1 MRTCLFL
8 WAVLV
13 FHSAQSQHIAKMTE
27 LQMEKQ
33 SITQLQ
39 QFFEEQVPTDM
50 LRIRGYATDAMWK
63 HLFDLL
69 KKSHVRHLY
78 FEENNFESVS
88 EDLIKCKA
96 LYGLSIR
103 GNHEIVL
110 DETIGVI
117 NQMAQLKSLEMEIT
131 HMEDIPAGIFQC
143 WQLERLVLHEHLSSD
158 ESAAAECIA
167 VEVPLNK
174 ADQFYKNLK
183 AYVYLS
189 KASWN
194 AYQDQNDLAG
204 LKRLKP
210 CVLAGQRYDHV
221 LAPIESADVQVEV
234 IQVSATVEANYPI
247 ENSSNVLRVPA
258 NAFVDAYGTPVKD
271 EIDLEFREFK
281 NPSDFIRSGIPM
293 SVEANDE
300 VKVFESAGM
309 VDISAKSKGEEVFLA
324 DGKTIQVLMT
334 SKSPKVA
341 FDTWAFD
348 DATGTWQ
355 DTGESLPIDQ
365 AAIDSFAVVSK
376 AVFAYLASPF
386 RKFALPD
393 TTSCAARFKSGYYY
407 NSLQRRSKDPI
418 VRFQDLTWWQ
428 KLKDNSKYPT
438 LRVKNVRSGA
448 NGEVYFNL
456 VGSRF
461 LHPEMTKLNGITWRS
476 DLNMTEK
483 EFEKSFARNRH
494 YGDMRLEGSEGAYVL
509 VLKEGRRLEHLP
521 VTPMKEQSMD
531 KEKAYE
537 TASFDYDT
545 YSKSFDKRSKRFDKQ
560 NMRKFKLVDRRRK
573 RQFEKIRRRVDPLKN
588 EAETAMD
595 MDTFDAYARNQWTVY
610 QKSLAANDAAKNE
623 VSRILSVNQLGLC
636 NIDRLKSLPDQQ
648 VVGVEVLVDN
658 QPIVLTHVYVTI
670 KNMNTV
676 VANPVDRQRRYQRVT
691 FFGDNMTALVF
702 ITHDNKVGIVDASI
716 LQEAYD
722 SHQGLLSIPGRLIPE
737 GMSLEDI
744 QL

>member
-8 WAVLV
+8 LAMLV
-13 FHSAQSQHIAKMTE
+13 FHSAQGHRIAKMAE
-27 LQMEKQ
+27 LQMETQ
-33 SITQLQ
+33 STTLLQ
-39 QFFEEQVPTDM
+39 QFFEEQVPIDI
-50 LRIRGYATDAMWK
+50 LRIRGHATDAMWK
-63 HLFDLL
+63 QLFDLL
-69 KKSHVRHLY
+69 KKSHVGHLY
-78 FEENNFESVS
+78 FEDNNFESVS
-88 EDLIKCKA
+88 EDLIKCKE
-96 LYGLSIR
+96 LNGLSIR

-117 NQMAQLKSLEMEIT
+117 NQMAQLKSLEIEIT

-143 WQLERLVLHEHLSSD
+143 WQLERLVLHEHLSSN

-167 VEVPLNK
+167 VEVPLNR
-174 ADQFYKNLK
+174 ADQFHKNIK

-189 KASWN
+189 LSSWN
-194 AYQDQNDLAG
+194 AYQNQNELAG

-221 LAPIESADVQVEV
+221 MAPIESADVQIEV
-234 IQVSATVEANYPI
+234 IQVSPTVEANYPI
-247 ENSSNVLRVPA
+247 ENSNNVLRVPA
-258 NAFVDAYGTPVKD
+258 NAFVDANGTPVKD
-271 EIDLEFREFK
+271 EVDLEFREFK

-293 SVEANDE
+293 SVEANDA
-300 VKVFESAGM
+300 VNVFESAGM
-309 VDISAKSKGEEVFLA
+309 VDISARSNGKEVFLA
-324 DGKTIQVLMT
+324 EGKTIQVLMT

-348 DATGTWQ
+348 DALGTWQ
-355 DTGESLPIDQ
+355 DTGESLPLDQ

-386 RKFALPD
+386 RKFVLPD
-393 TTSCAARFKSGYYY
+393 TTSCAARFRSGYYY
-407 NSLQRRSKDPI
+407 NSLQRRSEAPI
-418 VRFQDLTWWQ
+418 VRFKDLTWWQ
-428 KLKDNSKYPT
+428 KLKDNRKYPT
-438 LRVKNVRSGA
+438 LRLKNVRSGA
-448 NGEVYFNL
+448 NGEIYFDL

-461 LHPEMTKLNGITWRS
+461 LHPERTKLNGITWRS
-476 DLNMTEK
+476 DLNMTQQ
-483 EFEKSFARNRH
+483 EFEKTFARNRH
-494 YGDMRLEGSEGAYVL
+494 YGDMRLEGSEGEYVL
-509 VLKEGRRLEHLP
+509 VLKEGRRLEHVP
-521 VTPMKEQSMD
+521 VTLMTEKSMD
-531 KEKAYE
+531 KEKVYE
-537 TASFDYDT
+537 AASFDYEA
-545 YSKSFDKRSKRFDKQ
+545 YSKCFDKRSKRFDKQ
-560 NMRKFKLVDRRRK
+560 NLRKFKLVDRRRK
-573 RQFEKIRRRVDPLKN
+573 RQFEKIRRHVEPLKN
-588 EAETAMD
+588 EAEAAMD

-610 QKSLAANDAAKNE
+610 QKSLAANEAAKNE

-658 QPIVLTHVYVTI
+658 QPVMVTHVYVTI

-691 FFGDNMTALVF
+691 FFGDNMAAMVF

-716 LQEAYD
+716 LQEAFD
-722 SHQGLLSIPGRLIPE
+722 SHLGLLSIPGRLIPE